1 MSSCSDKKST
11 FDELLKKD
19 GSVPIHTRNLQFL
32 AIEMYK
38 VKNDL
43 APLIVQDLFQVR
55 ETCHYNLRSQSYFT
69 QPRIKSVNHGS
80 ESLSSLGPKTWE
92 LVPLEMREINSL
104 LKFKEEIKKVGAKK
118 LSLQIMQ
125 KIHSTCWIYLIL
137 RPLKKFEL

>member
-1 MSSCSDKKST
+1 MCHSRKYNNKINRLHERCLRIIYSDKKST

-19 GSVPIHTRNLQFL
+19 GSVSIHTRNLQFL

-43 APLIVQDLFQVR
+43 VPLIVQDLFQVR

-80 ESLSSLGPKTWE
+80 RDFVTRTKDLGIGTFGNA
-92 LVPLEMREINSL
+92 RN
-104 LKFKEEIKKVGAKK
+104 KFFIK
-118 LSLQIMQ
+118 I
-125 KIHSTCWIYLIL
+125 
-137 RPLKKFEL
+137 